1 MKVKEISGTGSIAW
15 SPSDVLPV
23 YLASGTAAQQLDA
36 SFSTN
41 STLNLY
47 NLNIAQSNLETK
59 VAASV
64 ESPGRFYSV
73 QWSVAEGK
81 PSGLIYGGCDNASI
95 YVYDASKL
103 LAGDAD
109 YLLGKT
115 EGLHAGPVFTISS
128 NPLQKNLIASGS
140 SECEISVWDINK
152 LDTPNSPGKRP
163 AINADVTC
171 VSFNRQVAHILASTY
186 AGHCV
191 MWDLRK
197 QTSIISISDT
207 VSRMKSKSIC
217 WNPSVAT
224 QLLLA
229 SDDDS
234 TPWAQIWD
242 LRYAN
247 QPLKTLQGHQRGI
260 LKAMWCAQDD
270 NLMITASKDN
280 KIYVWNPN
288 LTNGTEIV
296 GEFPSYN
303 QWSFDMD
310 WCGRDP
316 SLVAMASVDGYVS
329 VYSVL
334 GGGLPPTQ
342 TDKFSAIADSF
353 PGMEMPAVAPQGVS
367 PQPIQLKYAPK
378 WFPKP
383 AGARFCFGGRL
394 VSWNSQTRGVA
405 ISQVVTEPELIE
417 RSRQLEE
424 SLSQGQLDMF
434 CQAKAQTAAQTSNQ
448 VLWNFSNAN
457 FEEKLWQT
465 IGANFGQSPRAN
477 FMEIL
482 GYSKTQVS
490 SRLKPAAPTPLENGV
505 SPEDLAD
512 KMASLATTRRMQ
524 TNSQG
529 WLVVPDGSTGS
540 LDPSEQ
546 FEMIASAQSFEA
558 EVVEPEVQATPEPDP
573 EPVVQKMCL
582 DPTEV
587 GENSQGLLTQALL
600 IGDLES
606 AVDLCVK
613 RKLYPH
619 ALSLAAHAGPDL
631 FAKTRDLVL
640 SGIECNVAPTISA
653 IVQGDLTSIASSCDI
668 AHWKEAL
675 TALLTYS
682 DDQTFSGLAETL
694 GERLEAEGNPD
705 CLPSAVICYVM
716 AGSLDKFAAC
726 WLKLRPSTKPADLQD
741 LVEVIMVLQRS
752 LSAAGRTANLSE
764 GNTVSSL
771 LCQYA
776 SLLAAQ
782 GTLNTAVSYLNSAT
796 QGEMVELRER
806 LYRALGYATGA
817 AQQQQQQH
825 ARKPSTSSLSA
836 RRSST
841 PYQQQQREGWGAT
854 SSMYAGPP
862 LAPQYET
869 YHPPSVQF
877 VKVQQP
883 TQDINSLVPSQYT
896 PSVQDMQR
904 SMYGGPAPAAAP
916 PPPQP
921 TPGFF
926 NPTSAPT
933 ASQVPTMMTPPTF
946 AAPQVGAPSM
956 GAPSMG
962 APPMGVPPMGV
973 PPMGGPPMGA
983 PPMGAPQMGAP
994 PVQPMQPMAA
1004 PPASGPPPSGPL
1016 NLSGGFRR
1024 GTTTSRY
1031 VADQTT
1037 APQPPNMLNP
1047 VQAAPPTSSYLPAS
1061 GPNPS
1066 SIPNPPPSGMGG
1078 PAPFYHGAPPS
1089 GPVYGDPLP
1098 AKTPAALDNTTP
1110 RGWNDPPPISG
1121 ARKAKQQQQQPPADV
1136 PKVPE
1141 PIMCPVPGSA
1151 VPEPPTQFMGF
1162 PQYGTEAT
1170 GPVAG
1175 AVAPAAAPVAPEPA
1189 SKGPLPPEHQVIQD
1203 VLNDLRN
1210 RCCAVAQNQQI
1221 KSRLEGLVPKFEAL
1235 YDKLRAGQL
1244 SQPTTNGLHQF
1255 VEAVKTGDYRQALQI
1270 HAQIMT
1276 TGNFSEMS
1284 AFMPSVKLLIQTC
1297 MQLQVYYQ

>member
-512 KMASLATTRRMQ
+512 KMASLATT
-524 TNSQG
+524 
-529 WLVVPDGSTGS
+529 DGSTGS

-558 EVVEPEVQATPEPDP
+558 EQVVEPEVQATPEPDP

-869 YHPPSVQF
+869 YHPPSVQ
-877 VKVQQP
+877 
-883 TQDINSLVPSQYT
+883 PSQYT

-1016 NLSGGFRR
+1016 NLSG
-1024 GTTTSRY
+1024 
-1031 VADQTT
+1031 
-1037 APQPPNMLNP
+1037 
-1047 VQAAPPTSSYLPAS
+1047 
-1061 GPNPS
+1061 
-1066 SIPNPPPSGMGG
+1066 GMGG

>member
-512 KMASLATTRRMQ
+512 KMASLATT
-524 TNSQG
+524 
-529 WLVVPDGSTGS
+529 DGSTGS

-869 YHPPSVQF
+869 YHPPSVQ
-877 VKVQQP
+877 
-883 TQDINSLVPSQYT
+883 PSQYT

-1016 NLSGGFRR
+1016 NLSG
-1024 GTTTSRY
+1024 
-1031 VADQTT
+1031 
-1037 APQPPNMLNP
+1037 
-1047 VQAAPPTSSYLPAS
+1047 
-1061 GPNPS
+1061 
-1066 SIPNPPPSGMGG
+1066 GMGG

>member
-558 EVVEPEVQATPEPDP
+558 EQVVEPEVQATPEPDP

-841 PYQQQQREGWGAT
+841 PYQQQQ
-854 SSMYAGPP
+854 
-862 LAPQYET
+862 
-869 YHPPSVQF
+869 F

-1016 NLSGGFRR
+1016 NLSG
-1024 GTTTSRY
+1024 
-1031 VADQTT
+1031 
-1037 APQPPNMLNP
+1037 
-1047 VQAAPPTSSYLPAS
+1047 
-1061 GPNPS
+1061 
-1066 SIPNPPPSGMGG
+1066 GMGG

>member
-558 EVVEPEVQATPEPDP
+558 EQVVEPEVQATPEPDP

-841 PYQQQQREGWGAT
+841 PYQQQQ
-854 SSMYAGPP
+854 
-862 LAPQYET
+862 
-869 YHPPSVQF
+869 
-877 VKVQQP
+877 
-883 TQDINSLVPSQYT
+883 PSQYT

-1016 NLSGGFRR
+1016 NLSG
-1024 GTTTSRY
+1024 
-1031 VADQTT
+1031 
-1037 APQPPNMLNP
+1037 
-1047 VQAAPPTSSYLPAS
+1047 
-1061 GPNPS
+1061 
-1066 SIPNPPPSGMGG
+1066 GMGG

>member
-512 KMASLATTRRMQ
+512 KMASLATT
-524 TNSQG
+524 
-529 WLVVPDGSTGS
+529 DGSTGS

-558 EVVEPEVQATPEPDP
+558 EQVVEPEVQATPEPDP

-841 PYQQQQREGWGAT
+841 PYQQQQ
-854 SSMYAGPP
+854 
-862 LAPQYET
+862 
-869 YHPPSVQF
+869 
-877 VKVQQP
+877 
-883 TQDINSLVPSQYT
+883 PSQYT

-1016 NLSGGFRR
+1016 NLSG
-1024 GTTTSRY
+1024 
-1031 VADQTT
+1031 
-1037 APQPPNMLNP
+1037 
-1047 VQAAPPTSSYLPAS
+1047 
-1061 GPNPS
+1061 
-1066 SIPNPPPSGMGG
+1066 GMGG

>member
-841 PYQQQQREGWGAT
+841 PYQQQQ
-854 SSMYAGPP
+854 
-862 LAPQYET
+862 
-869 YHPPSVQF
+869 F

-1016 NLSGGFRR
+1016 NLSG
-1024 GTTTSRY
+1024 
-1031 VADQTT
+1031 
-1037 APQPPNMLNP
+1037 
-1047 VQAAPPTSSYLPAS
+1047 
-1061 GPNPS
+1061 
-1066 SIPNPPPSGMGG
+1066 GMGG

>member
-512 KMASLATTRRMQ
+512 KMASLATT
-524 TNSQG
+524 
-529 WLVVPDGSTGS
+529 DGSTGS

-841 PYQQQQREGWGAT
+841 PYQQQQ
-854 SSMYAGPP
+854 
-862 LAPQYET
+862 
-869 YHPPSVQF
+869 
-877 VKVQQP
+877 
-883 TQDINSLVPSQYT
+883 PSQYT

-1016 NLSGGFRR
+1016 NLSGG
-1024 GTTTSRY
+1024 
-1031 VADQTT
+1031 
-1037 APQPPNMLNP
+1037 
-1047 VQAAPPTSSYLPAS
+1047 
-1061 GPNPS
+1061 
-1066 SIPNPPPSGMGG
+1066 MGG

-1121 ARKAKQQQQQPPADV
+1121 ARKDFDGDIRLGGGHSGDKRLLKLKQAKQQQQQPPADV

>member
-512 KMASLATTRRMQ
+512 KMASLATT
-524 TNSQG
+524 
-529 WLVVPDGSTGS
+529 DGSTGS

-558 EVVEPEVQATPEPDP
+558 EQVVEPEVQATPEPDP

-841 PYQQQQREGWGAT
+841 PYQQQQ
-854 SSMYAGPP
+854 
-862 LAPQYET
+862 
-869 YHPPSVQF
+869 
-877 VKVQQP
+877 
-883 TQDINSLVPSQYT
+883 PSQYT

-1016 NLSGGFRR
+1016 NLSGG
-1024 GTTTSRY
+1024 
-1031 VADQTT
+1031 
-1037 APQPPNMLNP
+1037 
-1047 VQAAPPTSSYLPAS
+1047 
-1061 GPNPS
+1061 
-1066 SIPNPPPSGMGG
+1066 MGG

-1121 ARKAKQQQQQPPADV
+1121 ARKDFDGDIRLGGGHSGDKRLLKLKQAKQQQQQPPADV

>member
-1 MKVKEISGTGSIAW
+1 MKVKEIIGTGSIAW

-36 SFSTN
+36 SFSTS

-64 ESPGRFYSV
+64 ESPGRFHSV

-81 PSGLIYGGCDNASI
+81 PSGFIYGGCDNASI
-95 YVYDASKL
+95 YIYDAAKL
-103 LAGDAD
+103 LAGEAD
-109 YLLGKT
+109 HLVGKT
-115 EGLHAGPVFTISS
+115 EGLHAGPVFTVSP
-128 NPLQKNLIASGS
+128 NPIQKNLIASGS

-163 AINADVTC
+163 AINADVSC

-247 QPLKTLQGHQRGI
+247 QPIKTLQGHQRGI

-270 NLMITASKDN
+270 NLLITASKDN

-329 VYSVL
+329 VYSIL

-405 ISQVVTEPELIE
+405 ISQVVTEPELVD

-424 SLSQGQLDMF
+424 SLSQGQLDLF
-434 CQAKAQTAAQTSNQ
+434 CQAKAQNAAQTSDQ
-448 VLWNFSNAN
+448 VLWKFSEAN

-477 FMEIL
+477 FMDIL

-490 SRLKPAAPTPLENGV
+490 SKLKPAVPAAAENGV

-558 EVVEPEVQATPEPDP
+558 EVVEPEVQATPEP
-573 EPVVQKMCL
+573 EPVVQRMCL
-582 DPTEV
+582 DPSEV
-587 GENSQGLLTQALL
+587 GESSQGLLTQALL
-600 IGDLES
+600 VGDLES
-606 AVDLCVK
+606 AVELCIK

-619 ALSLAAHAGPDL
+619 ALSLAAHAGPEL
-631 FAKTRDLVL
+631 FTKTRDLVL
-640 SGIECNVAPTISA
+640 SGIECNVAPMISA

-668 AHWKEAL
+668 THWKEAL

-682 DDQTFSGLAETL
+682 DDQTFPSLAEAL

-726 WLKLRPSTKPADLQD
+726 WLKLRPSTNPADLQD

-782 GTLNTAVSYLNSAT
+782 GTLNTAVSYLNTAT
-796 QGEMVELRER
+796 QGEMVELRDR
-806 LYRALGYATGA
+806 LYRALGYATGNTH
-817 AQQQQQQH
+817 QQH
-825 ARKPSTSSLSA
+825 ARKPSSSSLGA

-854 SSMYAGPP
+854 SPMYAGPP
-862 LAPQYET
+862 LAPQYEP
-869 YHPPSVQF
+869 YHPPPMQF
-877 VKVQQP
+877 VKVQEPSQEV
-883 TQDINSLVPSQYT
+883 NSLVPSQYT

-904 SMYGGPAPAAAP
+904 SMYGGPATA

-921 TPGFF
+921 APAFF
-926 NPTSAPT
+926 NPTAAPPVP
-933 ASQVPTMMTPPTF
+933 QVPSMMAPPTF
-946 AAPQVGAPSM
+946 APPPGGVPQMA
-956 GAPSMG
+956 
-962 APPMGVPPMGV
+962 APPM
-973 PPMGGPPMGA
+973 
-983 PPMGAPQMGAP
+983 
-994 PVQPMQPMAA
+994 PMQPMAA
-1004 PPASGPPPSGPL
+1004 PPASGPPPAGPL

-1024 GTTTSRY
+1024 GTVMNRY
-1031 VADQTT
+1031 VADPVNV
-1037 APQPPNMLNP
+1037 PQPPNTLNP

-1061 GPNPS
+1061 GPNQS
-1066 SIPNPPPSGMGG
+1066 SIPNAPPSGMGG
-1078 PAPFYHGAPPS
+1078 APTFYPGAPTT
-1089 GPVYGDPLP
+1089 GPVYDQLP

-1110 RGWNDPPPISG
+1110 RGWNDPPPIS
-1121 ARKAKQQQQQPPADV
+1121 ASRKEFDGDIRLGGGHSGDKRLLKLKQAKQQQQQQPAAEV
-1136 PKVPE
+1136 PKIPE
-1141 PIMCPVPGSA
+1141 PIMCPVPGGA

-1162 PQYGTEAT
+1162 APYGTEAT

-1175 AVAPAAAPVAPEPA
+1175 AVAPTAAPVAPEPA

-1210 RCCAVAQNQQI
+1210 RCCGVAQNQQI
-1221 KSRLEGLVPKFEAL
+1221 RSRLEGLVPKFEAL
-1235 YDKLRAGQL
+1235 YDKLRAGQVRC
-1244 SQPTTNGLHQF
+1244 SCNVF
-1255 VEAVKTGDYRQALQI
+1255 ICNY
-1270 HAQIMT
+1270 
-1276 TGNFSEMS
+1276 
-1284 AFMPSVKLLIQTC
+1284 
-1297 MQLQVYYQ
+1297 

>member
-512 KMASLATTRRMQ
+512 KMASLATT
-524 TNSQG
+524 
-529 WLVVPDGSTGS
+529 DGSTGS

-841 PYQQQQREGWGAT
+841 PYQQQQ
-854 SSMYAGPP
+854 
-862 LAPQYET
+862 
-869 YHPPSVQF
+869 
-877 VKVQQP
+877 
-883 TQDINSLVPSQYT
+883 PSQYT

-1016 NLSGGFRR
+1016 NLSG
-1024 GTTTSRY
+1024 
-1031 VADQTT
+1031 
-1037 APQPPNMLNP
+1037 
-1047 VQAAPPTSSYLPAS
+1047 
-1061 GPNPS
+1061 
-1066 SIPNPPPSGMGG
+1066 GMGG